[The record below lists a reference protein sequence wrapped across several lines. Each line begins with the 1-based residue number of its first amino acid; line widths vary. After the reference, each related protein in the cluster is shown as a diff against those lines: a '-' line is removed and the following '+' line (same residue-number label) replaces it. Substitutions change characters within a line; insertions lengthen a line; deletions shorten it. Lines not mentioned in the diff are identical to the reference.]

1 MDQKK
6 TLSFFTIWVGLT
18 ISLLILSVIL
28 GGNLV
33 LGNMNITKPVAG
45 LIFGLILTIVSFA
58 VVPIASKLNIGVKDE
73 KAWAAIF
80 FIANIVVIWILKRL
94 ATITGV
100 GVSSIFFVAII
111 AAVITLV
118 ERLLYKYSQKA
129 LAKK

>member
-6 TLSFFTIWVGLT
+6 TLSFLTIWVGLT

-45 LIFGLILTIVSFA
+45 LTFGLILTIVSFA
-58 VVPIASKLNIGVKDE
+58 VVLIASKLNIGVKDE
-73 KAWAAIF
+73 KAWAVIF

-94 ATITGV
+94 ATITAV
-100 GVSSIFFVAII
+100 GVSSIFFVAIM

-129 LAKK
+129 LSKK